1 MAGLVPFNR
10 KNMES
15 MTGGF
20 EDFYNLLDDFFT
32 PRSLERSTFKMDL
45 HETEKEFVIEADLPG
60 VQKDQISL
68 NLEEGKLTIAVNRE
82 ESVENAQKNYLHK
95 ERRVSSMSRS
105 VLLKDANPAEVKAKL
120 ENGVLTVSISKME
133 KQVIS
138 RKIDIE

>member
-10 KNMES
+10 KNRELMA
-15 MTGGF
+15 GGF

-32 PRSLERSTFKMDL
+32 PRSLERATFKMDL

-60 VQKDQISL
+60 VQKDQVGL

-82 ESVENAQKNYLHK
+82 ESVEDAQKNYLHK

-105 VLLKDANPAEVKAKL
+105 IFLKDANPAEVKAKL
-120 ENGVLTVSISKME
+120 ENGVLTVSIPKME
-133 KQVIS
+133 KQIS
-138 RKIDIE
+138 ARKIEID